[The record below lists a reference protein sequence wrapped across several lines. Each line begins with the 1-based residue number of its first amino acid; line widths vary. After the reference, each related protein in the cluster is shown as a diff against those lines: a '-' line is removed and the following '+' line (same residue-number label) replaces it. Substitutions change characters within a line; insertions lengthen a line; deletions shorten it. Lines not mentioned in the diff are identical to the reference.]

1 LEEFKEYVF
10 EVTMKIS
17 LVASPG
23 KEDEELEAAL
33 DIFANEA
40 DVGVEILKKR
50 LLEVKEYKH
59 WR

>member
-1 LEEFKEYVF
+1 MEEFKEYVF

-17 LVASPG
+17 LVASSG

-50 LLEVKEYKH
+50 LLEVKEYKY
-59 WR
+59 WG